1 MAKDLSYLLG
11 KVENQGTTNQGKLS
25 ANEFND
31 LIEGVVDL
39 QRNTVRSIS
48 YNNGTAFSP
57 DDQGNVNL
65 LIAESNYILNIT
77 TRVDGSIPYRITLG
91 SSFRMRISI
100 SNLFVDGDQQVSVST
115 PCKVTFYHGTANKVV
130 GEVTAY
136 DGQTVE
142 FDFGKHFSEGLNTIW
157 ARVDNGYGAIKDT
170 MAYSV
175 EAIYLQCLLPAFD
188 KTAVQTGDWELQV
201 SVLGAT
207 ANVYLF
213 VDGEGGLI
221 GTQSAGSTVSYKVGV
236 GHGNGTH
243 KLCVYAAYADDDTI
257 CTPEIIEEFIYE
269 NPGMTSTAIATS
281 LLDGSEAE
289 MYSVLT
295 VPFWIYIPGFS
306 GTKEVKLSVYTDL
319 DALITSTTRT
329 VTFTGGR
336 TGELRYDVPLYNASY
351 VGERRVCIECN
362 GEKRYVMVV
371 VNPSEVSLG
380 EVSGYDLCLS
390 SAGRSN
396 EDDNYNQWTSGGYS
410 VTFPEGFEFNANGSG
425 WYIDRDGNVAMHVRR
440 GNEIPL
446 DYYPFRQ
453 NPAFGNGE
461 DVPGTKT
468 GLTISIELATR
479 NCVKRDASVVRCIHN
494 GVGFEIFA
502 NSMNFSSDS
511 ESIKANFKEDTHV
524 RIDMVIEGRET
535 VYNYTDGAEIKQSS
549 EAFMWVF
556 IDGVY
561 QSMKQITATS
571 NFMQEVAQCITF
583 GSTGCDVDIYCIR
596 AYRSALNFRN
606 IVDNYAYDTP
616 KTEDK
621 IAIAKRNNVFDST
634 MQVDYQKLRAARP
647 DLPIMVLTVDDLPPK
662 KDWID
667 LPATA
672 FDNPGNP
679 DNFDNGVSS
688 FTSTGD
694 KIRTQGTSS
703 TQYPMPYHNYDIKF
717 QTDANGNGTILV
729 NGVAHKK
736 WKLYFG
742 SPEGSSFTTKKDYA
756 SSEQA
761 NNAVLSM
768 LFNSMCVAAGRNG
781 YDSLIAAQKNLSL
794 DNYRQSL
801 YAVPIYIFQYTGGK
815 YVPVG
820 MFNLINYKTDEKV
833 LGFVSPYTWEQQ
845 RAQSWEVR
853 DNNVFFDAIYNAPH
867 VDEDGNIVND
877 AFQYL
882 EALYPKDSTAFDDQD
897 FGSCVDDTQIS
908 VATDETKD
916 IIRLNNWLSS
926 TNRLT
931 ATNQLLDA
939 PVTLGGETYTYDNAR
954 YRLAKFVAEADKY
967 LSIDHFILRFLW
979 MKQHWM
985 MDNGSKNMGFRTDD
999 ASVFDKTIW
1008 RPTCRD
1014 CDTGIEKDN
1023 VGQLHYPPYLELCDY
1038 ERAGQFILN
1047 QSSMPEGATTI
1058 LNGQNSALWQNIKDG
1073 FSARV
1078 QAMYVWLRSNAA
1090 VTKFGYN
1097 ELEEWFEEH
1106 QSAWSEALY
1115 NFGSNQYHGGAP
1127 FTKWVDSG
1135 CGDSKN
1141 QRRYWLYYRYIYM
1154 DSKYH
1159 YVSTEATECISWRG
1173 QCNGCDLQMKA
1184 YAPMYLCLGFGAT
1197 GYGQTTRYRY
1207 TDLDSYVTVKNEL
1220 RQQTQNAIFY
1230 LFNGRMITEI
1240 GDLYKFGN
1248 IQELNLASAIRLK
1261 ILRLGIHTDKVARQ
1275 YVNNMQ
1281 QTLNLTACVAMQIL
1295 DLTNCE
1301 GFGNGGNYV
1310 LDCSTLVSLE
1320 EFYGYG
1326 SSLTGVTFAQ
1336 TPTLR
1341 IIELGAKM
1349 KQLRLMGLTGLTD
1362 FSIQGVDDLTTL
1374 TVTGTTSV
1382 DTYDIAQRCFSANS
1396 PLTAVNIDNIHWEG
1410 TDIAVLNYLAS
1421 VRSCQLKGYVY
1432 ILGQNSV
1439 TFTVKQQLIA
1449 SFGAVDSRSND
1460 VFMEYNVRPVG
1471 GITIGGDTYIRKPG
1485 QYQFHCLPNTNY
1497 GNDFVDIKWSLSN
1510 NNYATMDEK
1519 TGLLTVT
1526 SVGDELYK
1534 PQATVTCTM
1543 TKMDGSKLTATRVV
1557 GLYDRSAKV
1566 GDYVFADGSYSDIL
1580 DNNKTVVG
1588 ICFYINPDNPT
1599 DRRMV
1604 AVAPIGSYAWGLMDS
1619 LSHMGDSWNET
1630 YAIPGIQLSDNS
1642 KYSVYDI
1649 QSIDNYTSVGG
1660 YDGTST
1666 INDVNIRDEST
1677 SGDADGFRIYQPNC
1691 AFGDMGLVTLTADFH
1706 GHRAG
1711 AKLPIGLVKTLRIID
1726 HRNTILNDS
1735 GVNLPL
1741 PSANAYQTESEN
1753 LKSLI
1758 DDIVLLHG
1766 ANKYAQYYY
1775 PAASYCHAYEPTSLR
1790 DGEVLSDKFKAHNWY
1805 LPSPGELARLY
1816 WYHSKGYEVGKD
1828 FAIFA
1833 RAATD
1838 NVLTKFNSSYHWS
1851 CSEYINTHSW
1861 GISFSS
1867 GGISNGN
1874 KYYSYVVRAVSAF

>member
-11 KVENQGTTNQGKLS
+11 KIENQGTTNQGKLS

-39 QRNTVRSIS
+39 QQNTVRSIS

-65 LIAESNYILNIT
+65 LISESNYILNIT
-77 TRVDGSIPYRITLG
+77 TKVDGSIPYRITLG
-91 SSFRMRISI
+91 SSFKMRISI
-100 SNLFVDGDQQVSVST
+100 SNKFVDGDEQVSVST
-115 PCKVTFYHGTANKVV
+115 PCKVTFYHGATNKVV
-130 GEVTAY
+130 GELTGY

-142 FDFGKHFSEGLNTIW
+142 FDFGKHFTEGLNTIW

-188 KTAVQTGDWELQV
+188 KTAIQSGDWELQV

-207 ANVYLF
+207 AHVYLF

-221 GTQSAGSTVSYKVGV
+221 GTQSAGSTVSYKVDV

-243 KLCVYAAYADDDTI
+243 KLCVYAAYAEDDTI
-257 CTPEIIEEFIYE
+257 CTPEIVEEFIYE

-281 LLDGSEAE
+281 LLDGSEAQ

-295 VPFWIYIPGFS
+295 VPFWMYIPGFS
-306 GTKEVKLSVYTDL
+306 GTKEVKLSVFTDL

-329 VTFTGGR
+329 VTFTNGR
-336 TGELRYDVPLYNASY
+336 TGELKYDISLFDASF

-362 GEKRYVMVV
+362 GEKRYVMII
-371 VNPSEVSLG
+371 VNESEVALS
-380 EVSGYDLCLS
+380 EVSGYDLCLT

-396 EDDNYNQWTSGGYS
+396 SDDNYNEWRSGQYAMS
-410 VTFPEGFEFNANGSG
+410 FPEGFEFNDTGSG
-425 WYIDRDGNVAMHVRR
+425 WQRDKDGNVALHIRR
-440 GNEIPL
+440 GHEVTLN
-446 DYYPFRQ
+446 YFPFQ
-453 NPAFGNGE
+453 VNPAFGNGE

-479 NCVKRDASVVRCIHN
+479 SCVTRDASVVRCINN
-494 GVGFEIFA
+494 GVGFEVLA
-502 NSMNFSSDS
+502 NSLNFASDS
-511 ESIKANFKEDTHV
+511 EGISANFKEDTHV
-524 RIDMVIEGRET
+524 RIDLVIEGRET
-535 VYNYTDGAEIKQSS
+535 IYNYTDGSEIKQSA

-561 QSMKQITATS
+561 QKLQQITSTS
-571 NFMQEVAQCITF
+571 NFMQEVAQSIKF
-583 GSTGCDVDIYCIR
+583 GSDDCAVDLYLVR
-596 AYRSALNFRN
+596 AYRSALNFKN
-606 IVDNYAYDTP
+606 IGDNYAYDTP

-621 IAIAKRNNVFDST
+621 IAIAKRNDVFDSA

-647 DLPIMVLTVDDLPPK
+647 DLPIMVLTVDNLPAT

-667 LPATA
+667 LPAVA

-679 DNFDNGVSS
+679 DNFDNGAAS

-694 KIRTQGTSS
+694 KVRTQGTSS
-703 TQYPMPYHNYDIKF
+703 TQYPMPFHNYDIKF
-717 QTDANGNGTILV
+717 QTDANGNGTVLV

-742 SPEGSSFTTKKDYA
+742 SPEGSSDTIKKDYA

-768 LFNSMCVAAGRNG
+768 LFNTMCVSAGKNG
-781 YDSLIAAQKNLSL
+781 YDSLVAAQRNLSA

-801 YAVPIYIFQYTGGK
+801 YAIPIYVFQYTGGK
-815 YVPVG
+815 YVPIG

-833 LGFVSPYTWEQQ
+833 LGFVSPYTWEEQ

-853 DNNVFFDAIYNAPH
+853 DNNVFFDATYNPPH
-867 VDEDGNIVND
+867 VDADGNIVND
-877 AFQYL
+877 AFQYF
-882 EALYPKDSTAFDDQD
+882 EALYPKDSTAFEDQD
-897 FGSCVDDTQIS
+897 FGSCVDDTQIA

-931 ATNQLLDA
+931 ATNQLLGA
-939 PVTLGGETYTYDNAR
+939 PVTLGGETFTYDNAR
-954 YRLAKFVAEADKY
+954 YRLAKFVAEAPNY
-967 LSIDHFILRFLW
+967 ISIDHFILRFLW

-1058 LNGQNSALWQNIKDG
+1058 LNGQNSALWQNLKDG

-1078 QAMYVWLRSNAA
+1078 QAMYVWLRSNSNI
-1090 VTKFGYN
+1090 TKFGYN
-1097 ELEEWFEEH
+1097 ELEAWFEEH
-1106 QSAWSEALY
+1106 QAAWSEALY

-1141 QRRYWLYYRYIYM
+1141 QRKYWLYYRYIYM

-1159 YVSTEATECISWRG
+1159 YASTEATECISWRG
-1173 QCNGCDLQMKA
+1173 QCNGCDLKMKA

-1207 TDLDSYVTVKNEL
+1207 TDLDSYVTIKNEL
-1220 RQQTQNAIFY
+1220 KQQTQNAIFY

-1261 ILRLGIHTDKVARQ
+1261 ILRLGIHTDKTARK

-1281 QTLNLTACVAMQIL
+1281 QSLDLRSCVAMQIL

-1310 LDCSTLVSLE
+1310 LDCSTLVALE

-1341 IIELGAKM
+1341 VIELGARM
-1349 KQLRLMGLTGLTD
+1349 KQLRLIGLTGLED
-1362 FSIQGVDDLTTL
+1362 FSIQAVDALTTL
-1374 TVTGTTSV
+1374 TITGTPSV
-1382 DTYDIAQRCFSANS
+1382 DSYDIAQRCFSANS
-1396 PLTAVNIDNIHWEG
+1396 PLTAVNIDSIYWEG

-1421 VRSCQLKGYVY
+1421 VRSCQLNGYVY

-1439 TFTVKQQLIA
+1439 TFAVKQQLLDK
-1449 SFGAVDSRSND
+1449 FGAVDSRSNPI
-1460 VFMEYNVRPVG
+1460 FMEYNVRTVG
-1471 GITIGGDTYIRKPG
+1471 SISIAGDTYIRKAG
-1485 QYQFHCLPNTNY
+1485 QYQFRCQPNTNY

-1510 NNYATMDEK
+1510 NSYATIDEK
-1519 TGLLTVT
+1519 TGLLTAT
-1526 SVGDELYK
+1526 SVGEELYK
-1534 PQATVTCTM
+1534 PQATLTCTM
-1543 TKMDGSKLTATRVV
+1543 TKMDGSKLTATRVI
-1557 GLYDRSAKV
+1557 GLYDRSAQV
-1566 GDYVFADGSYSDIL
+1566 GDYVYADGSYSDIE

-1588 ICFYINPDNPT
+1588 ICYYINPNDPT

-1604 AVAPIGSYAWGLMDS
+1604 AVAPIGSYAWGLMPKNTS
-1619 LSHMGDSWNET
+1619 QSDSWNES
-1630 YAIPGIQLSDNS
+1630 YAIPGIQLSDNPS
-1642 KYSVYDI
+1642 YSVYDI
-1649 QSIDNYTSVGG
+1649 PSIDNIGSQTL
-1660 YDGTST
+1660 
-1666 INDVNIRDEST
+1666 NDNTWYIKDANMRDESDT
-1677 SGDADGFRIYQPNC
+1677 GDADGFYQYATTHP
-1691 AFGDMGLVTLTADFH
+1691 AGDMHLVTLTADFH
-1706 GHRAG
+1706 GYKAG
-1711 AKLPIGLVKTLRIID
+1711 TKIPVGLLKTLRIID
-1726 HRNTILNDS
+1726 HRDTILNDS

-1741 PSANAYQTESEN
+1741 PSANATQTETEN

-1758 DDIVLLHG
+1758 DEIVSLYG

-1775 PAASYCHAYEPTSLR
+1775 PAASYCHAYEPTTLR
-1790 DGEVLSDKFKAHNWY
+1790 EGEVLNPKFKAHNWY
-1805 LPSPGELARLY
+1805 LPSQGELMRMY
-1816 WYHSKGYEVGKD
+1816 WYHSKGYEVGKE

-1833 RAATD
+1833 RASTAK
-1838 NVLTKFNSSYHWS
+1838 LFTKFNSSTHWS
-1851 CSEYINTHSW
+1851 CSETYSNHSW
-1861 GISFSS
+1861 IVYFGDGGFSNDFKGS
-1867 GGISNGN
+1867 SL
-1874 KYYSYVVRAVSAF
+1874 VVRAVAAF